1 MAEQPI
7 IIKKIKKGGHGG
19 HHGGAWKIAYADFV
33 TAMMAFFLLM
43 WLLGTTDE
51 ITKKG
56 ISEYFQNPFGVAI
69 VSNPGQGTGDRTS
82 IIQAGGQDLKSQDEG
97 QVHQGENTPAEPTPE
112 DIEKMAEAQEK
123 QKLEQLQAKIEEML
137 DANEKLAEYKDQ
149 IKLESTPEG
158 LKIQI
163 VDAQNRP
170 MFRLAS
176 SGIETYAQ
184 TILRELA
191 PVINE
196 LPNKVTINGHTDAL
210 PFPTNRTGYSN
221 WELSSDRANVAR
233 RELNQGGLGED
244 KVLRVVGLASSIPY
258 KAENPNDPMN
268 RRISIIVMNK
278 KTENQVL
285 HEGATD
291 VGPTGDATAVP
302 ALPTISP
309 TVQQNTK
316 ITGTEAGH

>member
-7 IIKKIKKGGHGG
+7 IFKKVIKKAGHG

-51 ITKKG
+51 KTKKG
-56 ISEYFQNPFGVAI
+56 ISDYFQNPWSVAI
-69 VSNPGQGTGDRTS
+69 SSGGDGTGDRTHV
-82 IIQAGGQDLKSQDEG
+82 IQAGGSDMKSQDDG
-97 QVHQGENTPAEPTPE
+97 QVQKAEEVPAPPVEAKPE
-112 DIEKMAEAQEK
+112 DVEKLAEQQEK
-123 QKLEQLQAKIEEML
+123 EKLEKLQGKIEEML
-137 DANEKLAEYKDQ
+137 DANPALAAFRDQ

-163 VDAQNRP
+163 IDAKNRP

-176 SGIETYAQ
+176 SGIEDYAVA
-184 TILRELA
+184 ILRALA

-196 LPNKVTINGHTDAL
+196 LPNKVSLNGHTDAL
-210 PFPTNRTGYSN
+210 PFPPNKSGYSN
-221 WELSSDRANVAR
+221 WELSTDRANVAR
-233 RELNQGGLGED
+233 HELNLGGLAEE

-258 KAENPNDPMN
+258 NTQNPSDPMN

-285 HEGATD
+285 HDG
-291 VGPTGDATAVP
+291 VGDQSSGVDP
-302 ALPTISP
+302 LPTIAP
-309 TVQQNTK
+309 HLQENLK
-316 ITGTEAGH
+316 ITAPATTK